1 MLNKK
6 DLDGLLIWTVWSY
19 CFERDLEM
27 GCAARQALPCHMIIQ
42 DGGHVDGCG
51 LIALHAGVRVP
62 DYVSTSLREQ
72 DDAMNR
78 GGGGAPRAGVAG
90 GAGAPP
96 RGWGLHGASRRR
108 NDSAFNDMY
117 VLSAHGRGRPNARPG
132 PLLGSVPAMWARSPF
147 FKAFLR
153 YLHNS
158 TLKKFGPRMLR
169 DIVRLAVAV
178 DYANVWTCQGVCAA
192 KNGRVIVCCQI
203 W

>member
-1 MLNKK
+1 MSATLRWAAL
-6 DLDGLLIWTVWSY
+6 LDKRCPDHSRPWTRGRMRPDRPPRRRARAGLRV
-19 CFERDLEM
+19 DV
-27 GCAARQALPCHMIIQ
+27 AARASRCK
-42 DGGHVDGCG
+42 
-51 LIALHAGVRVP
+51 
-62 DYVSTSLREQ
+62 
-72 DDAMNR
+72 NR

-158 TLKKFGPRMLR
+158 TLKNVRPAHASRYCAPRR
-169 DIVRLAVAV
+169 
-178 DYANVWTCQGVCAA
+178 CG
-192 KNGRVIVCCQI
+192 
-203 W
+203 